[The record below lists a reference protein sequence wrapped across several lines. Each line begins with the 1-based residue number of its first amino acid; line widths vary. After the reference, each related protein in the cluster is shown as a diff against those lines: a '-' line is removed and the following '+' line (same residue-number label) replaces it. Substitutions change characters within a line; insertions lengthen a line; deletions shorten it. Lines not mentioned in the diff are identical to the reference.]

1 VSAPKILMVDD
12 ERQIRRF
19 MRIGLEASDYRVVEA
34 ESGQE
39 ALRLAA
45 TERPDLIILDLGLP
59 DMDGNEVIRRVRQWS
74 RLPIVVLSVRSEEDD
89 KVAALDAG
97 ADDYLTKPFG
107 MAELLARIRVSLRH
121 AGREEAAAEPKISV
135 GPLSMD
141 AGERSASIDGQ
152 KLQLTRKEFDL
163 LHLLARHAGRV
174 MTHRHLLT
182 SIWGE
187 AQAQDTAYLRVYVGQ
202 LRRKLGE
209 AHHDLIRT
217 EAGIGYRLSAE

>member
-1 VSAPKILMVDD
+1 MTAAKILMVDD

-19 MRIGLEASDYRVVEA
+19 MRIGLEASDYRVAEA
-34 ESGQE
+34 ETGRE

-45 TERPDLIILDLGLP
+45 VERPDLIVLDLGLP
-59 DMDGNEVIRRVRQWS
+59 DMDGNDVIRGVRQWS
-74 RLPIVVLSVRSEEDD
+74 RTPIIVLSVRAEEGD

-107 MAELLARIRVSLRH
+107 MAELLARVRVALRH
-121 AGREEAAAEPKISV
+121 AGRDAAPAEAKLSV
-135 GPLSMD
+135 GPLGMD
-141 AGERSASIDGQ
+141 AGERSASIDGR
-152 KLQLTRKEFDL
+152 KLALTRKEFDL

-174 MTHRHLLT
+174 MTHRQLLT
-182 SIWGE
+182 AVWGE

-209 AHHDLIRT
+209 AHQDLIRT
-217 EAGIGYRLSAE
+217 EPGIGYRLTVE